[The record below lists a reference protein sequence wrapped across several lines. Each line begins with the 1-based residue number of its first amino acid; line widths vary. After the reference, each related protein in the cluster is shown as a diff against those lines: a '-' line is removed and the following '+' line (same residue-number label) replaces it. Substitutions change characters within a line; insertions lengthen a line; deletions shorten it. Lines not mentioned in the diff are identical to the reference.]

1 MSVVGDPIIPAV
13 KTVCN
18 GQICIK
24 VNRLGDAPS
33 RTGSTG
39 GRSLHQDRP
48 HSGATGRK
56 PPEMAREPQA
66 PISTSLATAAS
77 ERRRTERLSPRTA
90 IFWIGVLS
98 LAGWSA
104 IIALAL
110 ALF

>member
-1 MSVVGDPIIPAV
+1 MGIVGYPIS
-13 KTVCN
+13 
-18 GQICIK
+18 
-24 VNRLGDAPS
+24 RLWRRFAAASTALRSTDSGDAPP

-39 GRSLHQDRP
+39 GRSSHQDRP
-48 HSGATGRK
+48 HSGAIGRK

-66 PISTSLATAAS
+66 LISTPLAIAAPD
-77 ERRRTERLSPRTA
+77 RRRAERLSRRAA